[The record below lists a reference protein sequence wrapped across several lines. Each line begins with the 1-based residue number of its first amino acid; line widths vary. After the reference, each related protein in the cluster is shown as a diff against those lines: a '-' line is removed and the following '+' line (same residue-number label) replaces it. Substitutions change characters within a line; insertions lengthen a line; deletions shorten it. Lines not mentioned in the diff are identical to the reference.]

1 MYSNL
6 KLNNIIFLDVN
17 RIEKIEEIEESDES
31 EENQSNDEQK

>member
-6 KLNNIIFLDVN
+6 KLYNKIFIDVN
-17 RIEKIEEIEESDES
+17 RIELVDEIDESDES